1 MTPIV
6 GKQLSGGYFDSS
18 SHAPFWPINA
28 STNRDAAGPR
38 QLAAL
43 FCDGH
48 GLVRWGSAEVS
59 DSAQTSGRDP
69 GEAITQ
75 I

>member
-6 GKQLSGGYFDSS
+6 RKTTLRSYFDSS
-18 SHAPFWPINA
+18 SHAPFSPINA

-43 FCDGH
+43 FCDGY
-48 GLVRWGSAEVS
+48 GLVRSGSAEVS
-59 DSAQTSGRDP
+59 DFAQTSGHDP